1 MMVIMMPPPPEP
13 DVVSKDDDDHDAVK
27 RQYVEAGA
35 ARGSR
40 GRTIGLHHT
49 ITAAEEEEEEEKRT
63 AEEAMLP
70 SNEGRATA
78 PAKKTNSTRTSM
90 TLWTPLLTFTPV

>member
-1 MMVIMMPPPPEP
+1 VETEEAR
-13 DVVSKDDDDHDAVK
+13 AVK

-40 GRTIGLHHT
+40 GRTNGLHHHYHGSRGGGGS
-49 ITAAEEEEEEEKRT
+49 A

-70 SNEGRATA
+70 PNEGRASA
-78 PAKKTNSTRTSM
+78 PANKTNKKTNSTSTSM
-90 TLWTPLLTFTPV
+90 TLWIPLLTFTPV